1 MGTHLDEEKRVKRLA
16 ESDHIMV
23 TIEEDFVT
31 MVTINSG
38 HSTSS
43 RNHGYDKIVDIVRA
57 VVTMVTAEK

>member
-1 MGTHLDEEKRVKRLA
+1 MDEKKSGNRL
-16 ESDHIMV
+16 SNPDYIMV

-31 MVTINSG
+31 MVTINSR

-57 VVTMVTAEK
+57 IVTMVTIE